1 MQQER
6 KFRLVLRSGNSRKS
20 NQTSIHPEV
29 SVHKSRKDLLP
40 SMVTDRMPKSIASNV
55 GIMLEE
61 KKYIRY
67 YLNVDKPIGI
77 FITITYL
84 DETIHYA
91 TY

>member
-1 MQQER
+1 
-6 KFRLVLRSGNSRKS
+6 
-20 NQTSIHPEV
+20 
-29 SVHKSRKDLLP
+29 
-40 SMVTDRMPKSIASNV
+40 MVTDRMPKSIASNV